1 MSQQITS
8 TKRYEPS
15 FEIHLIDIIA
25 FFRKYIFI
33 LVAAGL
39 SMAVIGYI
47 ISYTVTKRYTAQ
59 TILLPEYGVGKSSF
73 FSLAMGANS
82 SEGTGNLTPELYP
95 NILETSSFG
104 EFLIKQPIT
113 TQGGIKYATLR
124 DYLKRDTTVS
134 LLARIRSIF
143 SFRKA
148 KSAAG
153 PKLELKNSN
162 ILNYSGEE
170 QGLISGAK
178 SLVRASIEQKNGLIS
193 IESELQDPVIAA
205 ILVEAARAYLVNYVE
220 DFRTAKLTQQLDFL
234 SSRAKESKQRLTNA
248 EYALQSYRDRNRN
261 AFLNVAR
268 IEEQRLQSDFTLAQ
282 SIYSDLIIKQEQLK
296 IKVKEERP
304 VFKVLEP
311 TKVPL
316 LPSSPRRVLFAA
328 VFGAL
333 GAFLALAYIVIF
345 KEKLHEKVFL

>member
-1 MSQQITS
+1 MSQPITT
-8 TKRYEPS
+8 TKSYEPS
-15 FEIHLIDIIA
+15 FEIHLVDIIA
-25 FFRKYIFI
+25 FFRKYIVI
-33 LVAAGL
+33 LVAVGVF
-39 SMAVIGYI
+39 MAVVGYAL
-47 ISYTVTKRYTAQ
+47 SYAVTKKYTAQ

-73 FSLAMGANS
+73 FSLAMGGNS
-82 SEGTGNLTPELYP
+82 GEGTGNLTPDLYP
-95 NILETSSFG
+95 NILETSAFG
-104 EFLIKQPIT
+104 EFLTKQPVT
-113 TQGGIKYATLR
+113 TQGGTKYATLR
-124 DYLKRDTTVS
+124 DYLRRDTTVS
-134 LLARIRSIF
+134 FLSRIKSIF
-143 SFRKA
+143 ISRKA

-178 SLVRASIEQKNGLIS
+178 SMVKASIEQKNGLIS
-193 IESELQDPVIAA
+193 IESELPDPVVAA
-205 ILVEAARAYLVNYVE
+205 ILVEAARFYLVGYVE

-234 SSRAKESKQRLTNA
+234 SSRVKESKQRLTNA

-282 SIYSDLIIKQEQLK
+282 SIYSDLIVKQEQLK

-316 LPSSPRRVLFAA
+316 LPSSPKRVLFAA

-333 GAFLALAYIVIF
+333 GAFLALVYIVIF
-345 KEKLHEKVFL
+345 REKLHERLFN

>member
-1 MSQQITS
+1 MSQQITT
-8 TKRYEPS
+8 TKSYEPS
-15 FEIHLIDIIA
+15 FEIHLIDIVV
-25 FFRKYIFI
+25 FFRKYILI
-33 LVAAGL
+33 LVAVGFC
-39 SMAVIGYI
+39 MAVVGYAL
-47 ISYTVTKRYTAQ
+47 SYTVEKKYTAQ

-73 FSLAMGANS
+73 FSLAMGGNS
-82 SEGTGNLTPELYP
+82 NEGTGNLTPDLYP

-113 TQGGIKYATLR
+113 TQSGDKYATLR
-124 DYLKRDTTVS
+124 EYLRRDKTVS
-134 LLARIRSIF
+134 FLSRVKSFF

-148 KSAAG
+148 KVAAA
-153 PKLELKNSN
+153 PKLELRNNN

-178 SLVRASIEQKNGLIS
+178 SMVKAAIEQKNGLIS
-193 IESELQDPVIAA
+193 IESELPDPVIAA
-205 ILVEAARAYLVNYVE
+205 ILVEAARSYLVSYVE
-220 DFRTAKLTQQLDFL
+220 DFRTAKLNQQLDFL
-234 SSRAKESKQRLTNA
+234 SSRVKESRQRLTNA

-268 IEEQRLQSDFTLAQ
+268 IEEQRLQSDFTLSQ

-316 LPSSPRRVLFAA
+316 LPSSPRRVLFAI

-333 GAFLALAYIVIF
+333 GAFLTLAYIVIF
-345 KEKLHEKVFL
+345 REKLHEKIFS